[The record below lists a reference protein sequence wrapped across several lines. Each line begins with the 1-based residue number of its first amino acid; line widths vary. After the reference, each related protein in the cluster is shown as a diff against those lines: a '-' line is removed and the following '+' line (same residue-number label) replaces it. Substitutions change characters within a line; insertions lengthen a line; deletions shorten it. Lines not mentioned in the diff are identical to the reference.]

1 MVDVLKLDP
10 RTAQARLKTNLR
22 LLNEAASRIPR
33 KAPIHKGWKVIY
45 GVMLFLMTG
54 MVFWTSLMVYVSNL
68 LQVISQ
74 SLVL

>member
-10 RTAQARLKTNLR
+10 LTARARLKTNLR

-33 KAPIHKGWKVIY
+33 KAPIHKGWKAIY

-54 MVFWTSLMVYVSNL
+54 MVFWTSLMVYAANL
-68 LQVISQ
+68 RRVISQ
-74 SLVL
+74 SLGL